1 MKSRKSAGQGRSR
14 VSLVAEA
21 CAPLLSTSAPDA
33 QTHAPE
39 PRNAYCALK
48 PWFPP
53 ASHSGLC
60 APSSAL
66 IPNLACIS
74 RAQPPDLASHR
85 LDSSLSLIATHRLD
99 ALHLALAACR
109 LEQGRG
115 VSGRGCTRA
124 WHAASA
130 ACLTIHH
137 RAHPANYPAN
147 QAGASRVCAERRGR
161 GWSPSQVPLRKRRLC
176 WRCCTRPGM
185 RASSCWREG

>member
-1 MKSRKSAGQGRSR
+1 
-14 VSLVAEA
+14 
-21 CAPLLSTSAPDA
+21 
-33 QTHAPE
+33 
-39 PRNAYCALK
+39 
-48 PWFPP
+48 
-53 ASHSGLC
+53 
-60 APSSAL
+60 
-66 IPNLACIS
+66 
-74 RAQPPDLASHR
+74 
-85 LDSSLSLIATHRLD
+85 
-99 ALHLALAACR
+99 
-109 LEQGRG
+109 

-124 WHAASA
+124 WHAAASA